1 MKPTNRAVS
10 VFVIT
15 VLAAFVFIA
24 LFGRKERPAQ

>member
-1 MKPTNRAVS
+1 MITMNRAVS

-15 VLAAFVFIA
+15 VLAVFLFII